1 MEEFMKTLAL
11 IFSAA
16 LCFTALPA
24 AAGSLTTPGS
34 VITLAQADVTVG
46 PGGVTIDRDRDR
58 DRRHDR
64 DGVRVGEDR
73 DHDRHCRTEKV
84 EENGHTRT
92 TRQCD

>member
-1 MEEFMKTLAL
+1 MKTLAL

-24 AAGSLTTPGS
+24 AAGSLAAPDS

-64 DGVRVGEDR
+64 DGLRVGEGR
-73 DHDRHCRTEKV
+73 DHDRHCRTERV

>member
-1 MEEFMKTLAL
+1 MKTLAL
-11 IFSAA
+11 MFSAA

-24 AAGSLTTPGS
+24 AAGSLATPDS

-46 PGGVTIDRDRDR
+46 PGGVTIDRDRDGDRRR
-58 DRRHDR
+58 DRDR
-64 DGVRVGEDR
+64 DRLRVGEGR

-84 EENGHTRT
+84 EEDGHTRT